1 MIGCLR
7 IPDFPAWVMRY
18 RHVERKL
25 VVFYRG
31 RVVARTWG
39 LRRLI
44 VPGEAVERA
53 RAAHPEVKFVERDM
67 LYEQV
72 RWHAVL
78 EKVYGLTP
86 LVEPVEPGLAYFQP
100 LEPLSPAALSRD
112 LEAQVGAGPTRSVAR
127 IAAARTHAGHFL
139 EIAARGV
146 ETFMRATPVQTLR
159 DLGYSEEM
167 VDRLELFGLDRLDR
181 VARLSRRHL
190 VAQFGAEGDS
200 LFALLDRS
208 REELPIAP
216 FQPPVAVVREFCF
229 EEEVRE
235 PGEVEP
241 VLASLAQEAA
251 AELDGSLC
259 TRVVVETAGRC
270 ADSARMAS
278 SVVKEGTADAGLL
291 YRTALRSLHRSWP
304 DSPVE
309 TLRLTLGSLRAAPVN
324 QGRLFFYRPDIR
336 TAIDRVHRRYPNA
349 ILRVVPAMRSLP
361 LDQADGLPLI
371 PYVSAS

>member
-1 MIGCLR
+1 MTGCLR
-7 IPDFPAWVMRY
+7 IPDFAAWVMRY
-18 RHVERKL
+18 RHAERKL
-25 VVFYRG
+25 AVFYRG

-44 VPGEAVERA
+44 MPGEAVERA
-53 RAAHPEVKFVERDM
+53 RAAHPEVRFVERDV

-72 RWHAVL
+72 RWQAVL

-86 LVEPVEPGLAYFQP
+86 LVEPVEPGLAYFEP
-100 LEPLSPAALSRD
+100 LEPLSPAALARD

-127 IAAARTHAGHFL
+127 IAASRTHAGHFL

-146 ETFMRATPVQTLR
+146 ETFLRATPVKMLR
-159 DLGYSEEM
+159 DLGYSVEM
-167 VDRLELFGLDRLDR
+167 VDRLELFGLNRLDR
-181 VARLSRRHL
+181 VARLSHRHL
-190 VAQFGAEGDS
+190 VAQFGVEGES

-208 REELPIAP
+208 REEFPITP
-216 FQPPVAVVREFCF
+216 FQPPAAVVREFCF

-235 PGEVEP
+235 PAEVEP

-251 AELDGSLC
+251 AELEGAVC
-259 TRVVVETAGRC
+259 TRVMVETMGRC
-270 ADSARMAS
+270 EDAASLVS

-291 YRTALRSLHRSWP
+291 YRTALRSLQRSWP
-304 DSPVE
+304 ASPVE
-309 TLRLTLGSLRAAPVN
+309 TLRLTLGSLRAAPVS
-324 QGRLFFYRPDIR
+324 QGHLFFYRPDIR
-336 TAIDRVHRRYPNA
+336 TAIERVHRRYPNA